1 LVRCPSACGPSDD
14 PKHRMVWHPPL
25 LVRDIGIH
33 AEEPPRLPLAQV
45 GTQHR
50 CFRLCRLAIVP
61 SCKPWDICCPSN
73 PTATLECVAQNCPRR
88 ITILRSPAMRETA
101 FDVLINPC
109 VRSVCS
115 RSVAVGLSKPLSM
128 RRSHAYGAPCLLR
141 RLPDGSHE
149 LPPMA
154 RRQARP
160 TATHSSQDSRH
171 AGPACRAEGALRS
184 LLYQH

>member
-1 LVRCPSACGPSDD
+1 MPPTRVYPIRKAWPQGPPGTIAWDMGWLVRCPSACGPSDD

-73 PTATLECVAQNCPRR
+73 PTATLE
-88 ITILRSPAMRETA
+88 
-101 FDVLINPC
+101 
-109 VRSVCS
+109 
-115 RSVAVGLSKPLSM
+115 
-128 RRSHAYGAPCLLR
+128 
-141 RLPDGSHE
+141 
-149 LPPMA
+149 
-154 RRQARP
+154 
-160 TATHSSQDSRH
+160 
-171 AGPACRAEGALRS
+171 
-184 LLYQH
+184 